1 MKYDILESIRAELDK
16 CTKCGKTHL
25 LFHSCRNRH
34 CPTCQGHKVSEW
46 IQKRERE
53 LLPVSYFHVVFTLP
67 DHLNTVALYAPDKL
81 YAILFK
87 TAWQTLSQFAEN
99 PKHLG
104 AKMGMIGVLHTWGQ
118 NLSLHPHLH
127 CIVPSGGVTKSGDWM
142 RSQSKGKFLFDVKA
156 MSKVFR
162 TPVKKQDSKKA
173 FITQTNAKH
182 KIKTSKK
189 QTREELVEQIVKPR
203 QQNERAARLAEELS
217 LTLQEFSQKPKE
229 KFLTSRTKEYVAA
242 TYMRGWIDKVE
253 RLGNADYPD
262 AAIRAKLSGTLIL
275 DVVINA
281 DGSLKE
287 INLRRS
293 SGHQILDDAAKR
305 IVRMSSPFA
314 PFPAKLLKQAEIIHI
329 TRSWEFR
336 SNQLKSY

>member
-1 MKYDILESIRAELDK
+1 MKRRPVAPPQVTSGDRLGMTIFFA
-16 CTKCGKTHL
+16 L
-25 LFHSCRNRH
+25 LFHGIVILGITFVSSPSAKQKIPPSLDVILVNTSNSET
-34 CPTCQGHKVSEW
+34 PEKADYLAQTTQDGGGNSEKKVRRTDLFS
-46 IQKRERE
+46 
-53 LLPVSYFHVVFTLP
+53 
-67 DHLNTVALYAPDKL
+67 AP
-81 YAILFK
+81 
-87 TAWQTLSQFAEN
+87 TLSKQ
-99 PKHLG
+99 P
-104 AKMGMIGVLHTWGQ
+104 GMAQLQAVHKQ
-118 NLSLHPHLH
+118 
-127 CIVPSGGVTKSGDWM
+127 
-142 RSQSKGKFLFDVKA
+142 
-156 MSKVFR
+156 

-182 KIKTSKK
+182 KIKTSKE
-189 QTREELVEQIVKPR
+189 QTREELIEQIVKPR

-314 PFPAKLLKQAEIIHI
+314 PFPAKLLKQADIIHI